1 MLDTNP
7 PAENQYNPTYADI
20 LVQLNNIQESLEN
33 TIDKGYPMVKTER
46 APDIRMSDKDYLEWT
61 LERINCVIYD
71 VENIQEKLA
80 QLLRINCDTNCEL

>member
-7 PAENQYNPTYADI
+7 PAENQYKPTYADI
-20 LVQLNNIQESLEN
+20 LAQLNNIQESLEIA
-33 TIDKGYPMVKTER
+33 IDKGYPTIKTEGV
-46 APDIRMSDKDYLEWT
+46 PDVRMSDKDYLEWM

-80 QLLRINCDTNCEL
+80 QLLQINCDTNCEL

>member
-7 PAENQYNPTYADI
+7 PAESQYNPTYANI
-20 LVQLNNIQESLEN
+20 LAQLNDIQECLEN
-33 TIDKGYPMVKTER
+33 TIDKGYPMVKAEG
-46 APDIRMSDKDYLEWT
+46 ASDVRMSDKDYLEWT

>member
-20 LVQLNNIQESLEN
+20 LAQLNNIQESLEIA
-33 TIDKGYPMVKTER
+33 IDKGYPTIKAEGV
-46 APDIRMSDKDYLEWT
+46 PDVRMSDKDYLEWM

-80 QLLRINCDTNCEL
+80 QLLQINCDTNCEL

>member
-1 MLDTNP
+1 MLDANP

-20 LVQLNNIQESLEN
+20 AAQLNNIQESLEI
-33 TIDKGYPMVKTER
+33 TIDKGYPMVKAEEV
-46 APDIRMSDKDYLEWT
+46 PDVRMSDKDYLEWM

-80 QLLRINCDTNCEL
+80 QLLQINCDTNCEL

>member
-20 LVQLNNIQESLEN
+20 LAQLNNIQESLEI
-33 TIDKGYPMVKTER
+33 TIDKGYPMVKAEG
-46 APDIRMSDKDYLEWT
+46 APDVRMSDKDYLEWA

-80 QLLRINCDTNCEL
+80 QLLRINCDTN